1 MPHASISLCI
11 GQYSDDSYSGFNH
24 IHFNLETMVP
34 TSQHNVS
41 AIKNPSYLART
52 DRGWYTLSEQS
63 EQDGAALYFLND
75 SFETIS
81 AQPLKGDHPCHV
93 AISECQTL
101 LGVAHYGSGSFEVY
115 MLAPTGEI
123 RQRLALVQNEGQGH
137 HSTRQ
142 LSPHGHQ
149 TVFVPQSHQV
159 MTVDLGLD
167 TLNFYQINEKSV
179 IQQQSL
185 KLPAGSG
192 PRHAVFNSDGQI
204 GFILCELDE
213 TLRVIKKQ
221 TNGQWQLVSSQPAF
235 PKHSKGEA
243 AGAIKLSSD
252 QRYVYLSGRHQS
264 IISWFDITTPNSP
277 SYQGFVETKG
287 DFPRDISLSKD
298 GHWLVAANQ
307 HSNNLVLF
315 TLDKK
320 TGQPTLAKIM
330 LTLPKPV
337 CVVFD

>member
-24 IHFNLETMVP
+24 IDFNLETMAL

-41 AIKNPSYLART
+41 DIENPSYLART
-52 DRGWYTLSEQS
+52 DGGWYAISELS

-75 SFETIS
+75 KFETIS
-81 AQPLKGDHPCHV
+81 TQPLKGDHPCHV
-93 AISECQTL
+93 AISDCHTH

-115 MLAPTGEI
+115 TLAPSGEI
-123 RQRLALVQNEGQGH
+123 HQRQALVQNEGKGH
-137 HSTRQ
+137 HSVRQ
-142 LSPHGHQ
+142 LASHGHQ
-149 TVFVPQSHQV
+149 IVFVPQSNQV

-167 TLNFYQINEKSV
+167 TLNFYRLNAV
-179 IQQQSL
+179 HFAQQQSL
-185 KLPAGSG
+185 QLPAGCG
-192 PRHAVFNSDGQI
+192 PRHAVFRRDGQI
-204 GFILCELDE
+204 GYILCELDE
-213 TLRVIKKQ
+213 TLRTIERQ
-221 TNGQWQLVSSQPAF
+221 NNGKWQQIRSQPAF

-243 AGAIKLSSD
+243 ASAIKLSSD

-277 SYQGFVETKG
+277 CYQGFVKTEG
-287 DFPRDISLSKD
+287 RFPRDITLSKD
-298 GHWLVAANQ
+298 GHWLVVANQ
-307 HSNNLVLF
+307 HSDNLVLF